1 MLTCTKYF
9 YGHRKKKCGKFFR
22 CDKMKLERD
31 EEASGNKE
39 VVKEKK
45 KLNECF
51 CVQLV
56 VNST

>member
-9 YGHRKKKCGKFFR
+9 YGIGKKCGKFFR

-31 EEASGNKE
+31 EEASVNKE
-39 VVKEKK
+39 VKK
-45 KLNECF
+45 RQNEYF